1 MVRVEPVMPPG
12 HAGNEPPFEV
22 TLMSQ
27 PPEPPQP
34 TWPEQVE
41 ALFEDGPVAGMLLPV
56 PARDGA
62 PPLMVG
68 VLLDEAGTVS
78 EIRAGNL
85 LPVDYKAEGW
95 LEYALRSAFEG
106 RPGQPHIYGYEN
118 R

>member
-12 HAGNEPPFEV
+12 HAGNEPPFAV
-22 TLMSQ
+22 TRMSQ

-85 LPVDYKAEGW
+85 DSKRPVPTTGLLDTTYRGRSCRRRAPASP
-95 LEYALRSAFEG
+95 ALS
-106 RPGQPHIYGYEN
+106 
-118 R
+118 